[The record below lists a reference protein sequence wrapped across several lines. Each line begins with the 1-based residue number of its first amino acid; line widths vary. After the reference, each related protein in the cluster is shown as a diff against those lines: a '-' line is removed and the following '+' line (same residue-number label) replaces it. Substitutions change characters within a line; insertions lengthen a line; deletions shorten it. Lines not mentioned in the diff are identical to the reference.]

1 MVKKTITYTDYD
13 GNERTEDFYFNLS
26 NAEVMEANL
35 NMEGGLKAYIEQII
49 AAKDQLKLVKLF
61 KEVLMMSVGKK
72 SPDGRLFMKS
82 DTIRAEFEASPAYSE
97 IYMGLVTDAD
107 AAGKFIDAVMNLK
120 PENVNPAMNMAAT
133 ANAAPAIALN

>member
-72 SPDGRLFMKS
+72 SPDGRLFLKN
-82 DTIRAEFEASPAYSE
+82 DQIRAEFEASPAYSK
-97 IYMGLVTDAD
+97 IYMGLLDAEE
-107 AAGKFIDAVMNLK
+107 ASAFINGVIGLK
-120 PENVNPAMNMAAT
+120 PEDVNPAMNMAAT
-133 ANAAPAIALN
+133 ANAVPALNLG